1 MAKKMLEVDRTR
13 RLKSVQRLVVKVGT
27 RVLTSE
33 KNLLDV
39 GWIEVLAGQI
49 AKLRCRGV
57 DIAIVSSGAVGAGM
71 GQLSMKRRPRSIP
84 QLQAAAAVGQNQL
97 MHSYQVAF
105 GGYNLTIAQI
115 LLTADDL
122 KNRQRYLNVRN
133 TLLTL
138 WDYGVIPI
146 LNENDSVAIDEIR
159 LGDNDNL
166 SAQVANLID
175 ADLLIILSDTDG
187 FFSADPRKDPQ
198 AHLIST
204 ITEISPELEELAGE
218 AGSEVATGGMR
229 TKLEA
234 AKILIASGQ
243 MMLIANGRKHS
254 LVDIL
259 DGREVGTLFLPQAD
273 RMASRKRW
281 IAFSHSPNGVL
292 VVDDGAVQAIVERGK
307 SLLPSGVVNLQGNFE
322 NGDVVSILNLKGREI
337 ARGLVNY
344 CDKEL
349 QKILGK
355 RSSEIEKILGY
366 CYYEEVVH
374 RDNLVIL

>member
-1 MAKKMLEVDRTR
+1 M
-13 RLKSVQRLVVKVGT
+13 KVGT

-33 KNLLDV
+33 NNLPDV
-39 GWIEVLAGQI
+39 EWIEALAGQI
-49 AKLRCRGV
+49 AQLRRRGV
-57 DIAIVSSGAVGAGM
+57 DVAVVSSGAIGAGM

-105 GGYNLTIAQI
+105 GRHNLTIAQI

-133 TLLTL
+133 TLVTL
-138 WDYGVIPI
+138 WSYGVIPI
-146 LNENDSVAIDEIR
+146 LNENDSVATDEIR
-159 LGDNDNL
+159 VGDNDNL

-187 FFSADPRKDPQ
+187 FFSADPRKHPQ
-198 AHLIST
+198 ARLIST
-204 ITEISPELEELAGE
+204 ITEISPELEKLAGQT
-218 AGSEVATGGMR
+218 ATEVATGGMR

-234 AKILIASGQ
+234 AKMLIASGQ
-243 MMLIANGRKHS
+243 MMLIANGKRHS
-254 LVDIL
+254 LVDVL
-259 DGREVGTLFLPQAD
+259 DGKEVGTLFLPQAD

-281 IAFSHSPNGVL
+281 IAFSHPPKGIL

-307 SLLPSGVVNLQGNFE
+307 SLLPSGVINLQGEFE
-322 NGDVVSILNLKGREI
+322 NGEVVSIQNPKGREI

-344 CDKEL
+344 RDKEL
-349 QKILGK
+349 KKILGK
-355 RSSEIEKILGY
+355 KSSEIEKILGY

-374 RDNLVIL
+374 RDNLVVLESISH